1 MYTFLVG
8 NLKLMRGIVIQATK
22 LLVLLAEGFG
32 EYEQSSHSH
41 FFFKLTKMYN
51 NVSFER
57 QIRQQKIEHKAS

>member
-22 LLVLLAEGFG
+22 LLLLTEGFG
-32 EYEQSSHSH
+32 EYEQSIATAT
-41 FFFKLTKMYN
+41 FFKLTKMYN